1 MTSESLVIDGEGL
14 QGMPVSRIGAKAAN
28 LCRLVRAGVEV
39 PDFFVLATE
48 AFDRHVEPMAAEIDR
63 ALEGLDKDDFAAIER
78 AGREIRERIESRKLD
93 DALKAAV
100 LKTFDK
106 IFFTMPDQT
115 FVSVRS
121 SAQDED
127 SPEFSF
133 AGQYDSYLFVKGDN
147 GLFDAIRK
155 VFASAY
161 TARSISYRLQRDR
174 GLKGGGVA
182 VIVQKMIFGE
192 VSGVLFTAN
201 VLRRDPEQTLI
212 TAAYGIGEGVVSGAV
227 DTDLWT
233 LDVGGRVSE
242 STIARKGFQIAWDEE
257 KGTGTRQVPVEPEMQ
272 EKPCLDK
279 AMIGRL
285 FRTGRKIEEARDHV
299 PQDIEWTAKGETLY
313 ILQTRP
319 ITTLGHVRKGGKK
332 TIWDNSNIVE
342 SFSGVTSPL
351 TFSVASRAY
360 DTVYRQVLGVLGVPA
375 RRLESMAY
383 TFRNLLGFIRG
394 RIYYNL
400 NSWHDCLQ
408 TLPGYDFNREFMDQ
422 MMGVKEKADVE
433 EDVPEIGPFRR
444 YFVELPPM
452 VWALVNIIAKYFMLP
467 KLAKDFQAD
476 FDRNYERFEVMDMD
490 AKTPSHLLADYEDLL
505 DNVLTRWKA
514 PIIND
519 FFTMIFYG
527 VLKKLIQ
534 SWGLDENASLQ
545 NDLLCGQGR
554 MASTEPTRRIMEIAN
569 KVQDDAA
576 LKEYL
581 LEHGEERIMTEVFGG
596 EVPDLLAPFR
606 KDLDAYLKAYGFRC
620 MNELKL
626 EEKSLRDDPRF
637 LVSIVRN
644 YIRAEKIDLDAMEG
658 REKRV
663 RIEAERAVAER
674 LAGRR
679 AFGPITRAG
688 LFRWVAEKTRW
699 HVKLREELRF
709 DRTKIFGTVRR
720 IFNAMGGIFARRG
733 ILDEAA
739 DIYMLTVDEVFGFVE
754 GRATTI
760 DLKSLTELRRR
771 EIEAFRAEED
781 PPERVITYGEACDG
795 DFFPA
800 YTEEAVV
807 PEDAEPG
814 TFYGTPCS
822 PGEIE
827 GEVRVILHPSEGL
840 SLDGQIL
847 VAKSTDPGWVPIFP
861 SISGLIIER
870 GSVLSHSAVVAREM
884 SIPTVVGV
892 RGIASE
898 LKSGQRVALDGS
910 KGTIRMIEELG

>member
-1 MTSESLVIDGEGL
+1 MTSESLVIHGEEL

-28 LCRLVRAGVEV
+28 LCRLLSAGIEV
-39 PDFFVLATE
+39 PGFFVLATE
-48 AFDRHVEPMAAEIDR
+48 AFGRHIEPMAADIDR
-63 ALEGLDKDDFAAIER
+63 ILVGLYKDDPAAIEK
-78 AGREIRERIESRKLD
+78 AGREIREMIEGRELD
-93 DALKAAV
+93 DALKSTV
-100 LKTFDK
+100 LETFGK
-106 IFFTMPDQT
+106 VFSAQPAGL

-133 AGQYDSYLFVKGDN
+133 AGQYESYLFVKGED
-147 GLFDAIRK
+147 GLFDAVRK

-161 TARSISYRLQRDR
+161 TARSISYRLQRGR
-174 GLKGGGVA
+174 GLKGGRVA
-182 VIVQKMIFGE
+182 VVVQEMIFGE

-201 VLRRDPEQTLI
+201 VLNRDPEQTLI
-212 TAAYGIGEGVVSGAV
+212 TAAYGIGEGVVSGAI

-233 LDVGGRVSE
+233 LDAGGSVSE
-242 STIARKGFQIAWDEE
+242 STIGRKSSQIAWDEE
-257 KGTGTRQVPVEPEMQ
+257 GGTGTRQVPVEPEMQ
-272 EKPCLDK
+272 EKACLDH
-279 AMIGRL
+279 AMIARL
-285 FRTGRKIEEARDHV
+285 FRIGRRIEELMDHV
-299 PQDIEWTAKGETLY
+299 PQDIEWTIRGEALA

-319 ITTLGHVRKGGKK
+319 ITTLGRVRKGGKK
-332 TIWDNSNIVE
+332 TTWDNSNIVE

-375 RRLESMAY
+375 RRLVPMAY
-383 TFRNLLGFIRG
+383 TFRNLLGFLRG

-422 MMGVKEKADVE
+422 MMGVKEKADVA
-433 EDVPEIGPFRR
+433 EDVQEIGPFRR
-444 YFVELPPM
+444 YFIELPPM
-452 VWALVNIIAKYFMLP
+452 VWALVTIIAKYFMLP
-467 KLAKDFQAD
+467 KLARDFQAD
-476 FDRNYERFEVMDMD
+476 FDRNYERFEAMEMDT
-490 AKTPSHLLADYEDLL
+490 KTPSRLLSDYEDLL

-534 SWGLDENASLQ
+534 SWGLDEDASLQ

-554 MASTEPTRRIMEIAN
+554 MASTEPTRKIMEIAN
-569 KVQDDAA
+569 KVQDDAE
-576 LKEYL
+576 LKAYL
-581 LEHGEERIMTEVFGG
+581 LEHDDERMTTQLFAR
-596 EVPDLLAPFR
+596 EVPDLLIPLR
-606 KDLDAYLKAYGFRC
+606 RELDVYLKAYGFRC

-637 LVSIVRN
+637 LVSMVRN
-644 YIRAEKIDLDAMEG
+644 YIRADRIDLDAMEA
-658 REKRV
+658 RERQV
-663 RIEAERAVAER
+663 RIEAERTVTER
-674 LAGRR
+674 LAGQR
-679 AFGPITRAG
+679 AFGPITRAS

-733 ILDEAA
+733 ILDEPG

-754 GRATTI
+754 GRAPTI
-760 DLKSLTELRRR
+760 DLKSLTRLRRR

-800 YTEEAVV
+800 YSEEAVV

-814 TFYGTPCS
+814 VFYGTPCS
-822 PGEIE
+822 PGAIE

-892 RGIASE
+892 RGIASKLE
-898 LKSGQRVALDGS
+898 SGQRVALNGS
-910 KGTIRMIEELG
+910 KGTIRLLDG